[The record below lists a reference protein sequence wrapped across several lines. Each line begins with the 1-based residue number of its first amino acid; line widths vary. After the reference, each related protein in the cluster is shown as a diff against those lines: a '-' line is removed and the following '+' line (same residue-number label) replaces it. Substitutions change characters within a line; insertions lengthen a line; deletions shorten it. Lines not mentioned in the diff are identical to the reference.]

1 MSIELVIKW
10 HLLNNPNYPLVLV
23 HSFHVLAHHWEKV
36 FVFVYKGVALLLA
49 SAINLKVFITWM
61 SFSPSCQIPALK
73 KQSVMLS
80 NDAFTAS
87 KTNKGILYTS

>member
-1 MSIELVIKW
+1 MIKW
-10 HLLNNPNYPLVLV
+10 HLLNNTIYPIVLV
-23 HSFHVLAHHWEKV
+23 HSFHVLAHHWEKI
-36 FVFVYKGVALLLA
+36 FVLVVYKGVALLLA

-61 SFSPSCQIPALK
+61 SFSPSCQIPAPR

-87 KTNKGILYTS
+87 KTNKVILVHIIK